1 MMIVTTSRK
10 PVPELRSLAK
20 DLAFAAGCRYV
31 LRGKMGLSAIQSTD
45 PVFLL
50 LSLDK
55 RDFRMQRLDHGSVES
70 DHLIR
75 VEEIL
80 LRPDEKT
87 EGLLLSNQSVYE
99 ELEPYIPVK
108 LSGEPDGLLVFDGTR
123 KRRYIL
129 RVVPNEA

>member
-1 MMIVTTSRK
+1 MTIVTTSRK

-31 LRGKMGLSAIQSTD
+31 LRGKMGLSALQSID

-50 LSLDK
+50 FSLDK
-55 RDFRMQRLDHGSVES
+55 RDFRMQLLDHGTVQS

-75 VEEIL
+75 VEETCI
-80 LRPDEKT
+80 RPDEMT
-87 EGLLLSNQSVYE
+87 EGLFLSNQSVYE

-108 LSGEPDGLLVFDGTR
+108 LSGETDGLLVFDGTR

-129 RVVPNEA
+129 RMVPHEA